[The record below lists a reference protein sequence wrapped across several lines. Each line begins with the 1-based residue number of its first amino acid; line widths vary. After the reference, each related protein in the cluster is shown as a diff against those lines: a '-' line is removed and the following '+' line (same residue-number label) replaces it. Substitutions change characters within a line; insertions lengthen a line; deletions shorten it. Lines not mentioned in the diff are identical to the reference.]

1 MDWLTK
7 NELIHPYLPRV
18 SPTAAG
24 KPAAIRNWT
33 RRAGP
38 SKNENWSPFNQNPN
52 PKSFFQ
58 DFSPSQI
65 RRGGSN
71 HA

>member
-1 MDWLTK
+1 MDCLTK

-52 PKSFFQ
+52 S
-58 DFSPSQI
+58 D
-65 RRGGSN
+65 
-71 HA
+71 